1 MTLAHMV
8 LLLEGGGTKLPSA
21 VMIVVFKDAV
31 MLIYG
36 DVLEDG
42 YFKVDIGRG
51 GRFAFKD
58 YPALRGIAQKDG
70 TIHLGKFAALIPMG
84 RWL

>member
-1 MTLAHMV
+1 MDLPYRV
-8 LLLEGGGTKLPSA
+8 LPLEGGGPTLPTA

-31 MLIYG
+31 VLIYG
-36 DVLEDG
+36 WNEGD
-42 YFKVDIGRG
+42 YFKVDIGRVS
-51 GRFAFKD
+51 RFAFKD

-70 TIHLGKFAALIPMG
+70 TIHVGKFAALIPME